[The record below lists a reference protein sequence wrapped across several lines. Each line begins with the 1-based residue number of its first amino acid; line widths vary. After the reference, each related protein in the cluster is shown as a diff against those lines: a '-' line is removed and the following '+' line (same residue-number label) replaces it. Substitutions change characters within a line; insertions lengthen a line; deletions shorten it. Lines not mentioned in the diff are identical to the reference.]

1 MGNQLRVLF
10 ETRTKDKLT
19 NVPES
24 FFDVKA
30 EDDDGN
36 IVDFEDYKKAGR
48 AYLIINT
55 ACL

>member
-10 ETRTKDKLT
+10 ETRKQDKLT
-19 NVPES
+19 EVPKS

-30 EDDDGN
+30 ENDDGKL
-36 IVDFEDYKKAGR
+36 IDFADYKEKGR